1 MMMRSQQ
8 APQPSMIVIFLATSS
23 NVMHMSVH
31 CTYNEFHAVR
41 RTNIQGT
48 SIYALEKWIKIFP
61 KEVCLHVSTS
71 LPSFKKEIG

>member
-1 MMMRSQQ
+1 MRSQQ
-8 APQPSMIVIFLATSS
+8 VPQPSMVVIYLATSS
-23 NVMHMSVH
+23 TVMHMSVH
-31 CTYNEFHAVR
+31 FAYNEFQAVR

-48 SIYALEKWIKIFP
+48 SIYALEKGIKIFP